1 MLVTFV
7 DILGFSDIVD
17 KKSAEQVLKIVSA
30 FRRANNPAI
39 KSKYNP
45 KIIQF
50 SDSIIRAQRIDSKHN
65 IDKPSSILFSELLS
79 LIFSQIEL
87 IKQGVIVRGGMS
99 LGQLAISE
107 GNVFGPAMVA
117 AYNLESKF
125 AVYPRIVIDPKIIS
139 EAKTNRL
146 LWKHGH
152 SAEHEF
158 SSYKDLLTCDSD
170 GIWFIDYLKACSHNL
185 LSSQED
191 VVQFFDDHKQLIID
205 NSKRFGELTS
215 VSAKFLWLSAYHN
228 RSVSECKEFLWAKT
242 KNDYLKLLISET
254 DMPLVKSLDL

>member
-17 KKSAEQVLKIVSA
+17 KKNAEDVWRIISA
-30 FRRANNPAI
+30 FRGANSPAI
-39 KSKYNP
+39 KSRYSP

-50 SDSIIRAQRIDSKHN
+50 SDSLIRAQRIDSKRN
-65 IDKPSSILFSELLS
+65 IDKPSSILFSELIS

-87 IKQGVIVRGGMS
+87 IGQGVLVRGGMS

-107 GNVFGPAMVA
+107 GNVFGPAMVT

-158 SSYKDLLTCDSD
+158 ASYKDLLTCDSD
-170 GIWFIDYLKACSHNL
+170 GIWFIDYLKACSHDL
-185 LSSQED
+185 LSSHED
-191 VVQFFDDHKQLIID
+191 VLRFFNGHKRLII
-205 NSKRFGELTS
+205 NNANRFGELS
-215 VSAKFLWLSAYHN
+215 SISAKFLWLSTYHN
-228 RSVSECKEFLWAKT
+228 RTVNDCKKSLCVKT
-242 KNDYLKLLISET
+242 RNDYMKLLISEA
-254 DMPLVKSLDL
+254 DMPMAKNFDL